1 MTEQNRGRI
10 ETRTTQVFNDLTGVS
25 PEWSGL
31 NSFIQVHRTVLHQDT
46 TTEEWVYFIS
56 SLPATTSAKVF
67 ADGIRSHW
75 AIENSLHYVKDV
87 TFKEDAS
94 KTRTKQAPQNISL
107 CRSMVINLFRHYG
120 FTNLAQAIRLVA
132 NDIPRLYGMITA

>member
-1 MTEQNRGRI
+1 M
-10 ETRTTQVFNDLTGVS
+10 
-25 PEWSGL
+25 
-31 NSFIQVHRTVLHQDT
+31 HHDT
-46 TTEEWVYFIS
+46 TTEEWAYFIS
-56 SLPATTSAKVF
+56 SLPPTTSAKVF

-107 CRSMVINLFRHYG
+107 WRSMVINVLRHHG

-132 NDIPRLYGMITA
+132 NDIPRLYGMIAA